1 MNFIVPI
8 DFTVNSTQALEFGLT
23 MANRKKG
30 KITLVHVVELIYD
43 PASQSAVALN
53 GVFEESERR
62 LKEYIENYKTDEI
75 EMDFQILEGNTA
87 INVARV
93 AKEREAN
100 LIIVGMR
107 GMSKSKKTLIGS
119 TAIEII
125 READR
130 PVLMVPID
138 AQSASIKKV
147 TLALEFAN
155 HEEPFI
161 DWIVAMSKRWELS
174 LEILHIQTN
183 QDFREELAALGMEG
197 YLEKKYPGEPIKMHT
212 FYAESASDGLE
223 MYMEENTN
231 MILVMCHQHRN
242 LWNQIIQRSQSIQL
256 AYHTDVPLLIMR

>member
-1 MNFIVPI
+1 
-8 DFTVNSTQALEFGLT
+8 
-23 MANRKKG
+23 
-30 KITLVHVVELIYD
+30 
-43 PASQSAVALN
+43 
-53 GVFEESERR
+53 
-62 LKEYIENYKTDEI
+62 
-75 EMDFQILEGNTA
+75 
-87 INVARV
+87 
-93 AKEREAN
+93 
-100 LIIVGMR
+100 
-107 GMSKSKKTLIGS
+107 
-119 TAIEII
+119 
-125 READR
+125 
-130 PVLMVPID
+130 VPID